1 MTQFVGKGV
10 FMKGLIKR
18 AFIAGI
24 VFCASAFV
32 FQSPVLAKTHNVTY
46 VYGEKSVTYK
56 VAHGQ
61 NAPVPTDTYVPG
73 YTFVNWTGSAA
84 NVTEDR
90 VILGAY
96 TKDNAA
102 ANSTADLYRA
112 ASYTTDYK
120 FKVNDNKSAPWPEWW
135 KDLNMPKGQ
144 PGVTCAVHWYN
155 GWNGEYW
162 KTDIV
167 PYGGSCTTP
176 DPPCIS
182 GYDFVGWE
190 GDWTNVTEDRAI
202 RAWYYEKHQVEFYD
216 TYNNE
221 YIDTVW
227 VRDGEK
233 AMIEH
238 PHHSGNSF
246 KDFYYKDGV
255 LYDESN
261 GIHADDVKLY
271 AIYKKM

>member
-1 MTQFVGKGV
+1 
-10 FMKGLIKR
+10 MKGTVKR
-18 AFIAGI
+18 VLSAGALFVAIAL
-24 VFCASAFV
+24 VYA
-32 FQSPVLAKTHNVTY
+32 SPVLAKTHNVTY
-46 VYGEKSVTYK
+46 VYGEKTVTYK
-56 VAHGQ
+56 VKHGQ

-96 TKDNAA
+96 NKDTYNVTGPD
-102 ANSTADLYRA
+102 NYRA
-112 ASYTTDYK
+112 ASYTTDYR
-120 FKVNDNKSAPWPEWW
+120 FKVNNNKSAPWPEWW

-167 PYGGSCTTP
+167 PYGGSAPLP
-176 DPPCIS
+176 DAPCIE

-202 RAWYYEKHQVEFYD
+202 RAWYYEKHKVSFYD
-216 TYNNE
+216 NYDRE
-221 YIDTVW
+221 WIDTVW
-227 VRDGEK
+227 VRDGEE

-238 PHHSGNSF
+238 PHHKGQRF
-246 KDFYYKDGV
+246 DDFYYKDGV
-255 LYDESN
+255 RYDESN
-261 GIHADDVKLY
+261 GIHADNVNLY
-271 AIYKKM
+271 ANYNKKR